1 MTRVFLILLFMI
13 LLNPLFSQDKKM
25 CISVDD
31 LPVVSYGIEDPDFQ
45 RDITGKLLAHFSR
58 YDVPAIGYVNE
69 SKLYR
74 DGRLDKDNVDLLEK
88 WLKSG
93 NELGNHTFSHVNYHT
108 TGFGEYTE
116 DILRGEEVTR
126 QLVEKHGSEL
136 KFFRHPY
143 LRSGQNKSRSDS
155 LENFLTGK
163 GYTAA
168 PVSIDNDD
176 YLYAKAY
183 HIAYVRGDSALME
196 KIGRSFIN
204 YMEEK
209 LLYFER
215 SSMDLFGRN
224 ISHILLLHAS
234 LLNADYLD
242 NLLRMYVR
250 HGYRF
255 ISQGEALADPVYQEE
270 ITRFGDWGISWIDR
284 CALSRGKKGD
294 FFRDEPLVPEF
305 IQELNQDSSY

>member
-1 MTRVFLILLFMI
+1 MLKVYFVLLSLHF
-13 LLNPLFSQDKKM
+13 LNPLFGQDKKM

-31 LPVVSYGIEDPDFQ
+31 LPVVSYGIEDPEFHQ
-45 RDITGKLLAHFSR
+45 YITGRLLENFRR

-74 DGRLDKDNVDLLEK
+74 NGRLDPDRVGLLEN
-88 WLKSG
+88 WLKAG
-93 NELGNHTFSHVNYHT
+93 NELGNHTYSHLNYHKT
-108 TGFGEYTE
+108 SFRKFTK
-116 DILRGEEVTR
+116 DILKGEEVTR
-126 QLVEKHGSEL
+126 FLVEKHGSEL

-143 LRSGQNKSRSDS
+143 LRSGENKSRSDS
-155 LENFLTGK
+155 LEIFLTGA
-163 GYTAA
+163 GYIAA

-176 YLYAKAY
+176 YLFAKAY
-183 HIAYVRGDSALME
+183 HDAYLRGDSTLME
-196 KIGRSFIN
+196 KIGHSFID

-215 SSMDLFGRN
+215 SSMELFGRN

-234 LLNADYLD
+234 QLNADFLD
-242 NLLRMYVR
+242 DLIRMYVR

-255 ISQGEALADPVYQEE
+255 ISQKEALTDPVYREE

-294 FFRDEPLVPEF
+294 FFKDEPVVPEF
-305 IQELNQDSSY
+305 IRK